1 MNKLVLGTVISGLL
15 IAPKV
20 YAEPVNVVQTLIK
33 TRTCP
38 RCDLS
43 RADLRNLDLSN
54 VNLTGAN
61 LSQANLTN
69 TNLSGANLSGAIAT
83 RALFNGAN
91 LAGAN
96 LSQANLTDAALLNV
110 DLRQTKLE
118 GTVLSNAQ
126 LDSST
131 NPNQTSFL
139 NAQNQPNTSPDLAPA
154 VDSSNPAG
162 ADPTGA
168 DAVPEPPPANLEPAA
183 PASAPKESSPP
194 TVASTR
200 KKTPLQL
207 PPVQL
212 FNLETAN
219 QQPKGS
225 LLFVPG
231 TRVFLND
238 ELGGG
243 AGLQLNTGA
252 IYGGVTDRLQLGFSG
267 QLYDDIL
274 AKRVNGLDTN
284 VFWVGGGP
292 NLKYNVF
299 KSDRWSVGI
308 GASIEGLRVT
318 RGGSLFLPSAT
329 ATSVTNNI
337 LLGSLQVPV
346 TYSVTP
352 KFQLHL
358 VPGVSFFP
366 NSLNNGDFYGTLFKI
381 GAGLSWQ
388 PIERLNF
395 FADIQAP
402 LGPGDNAVRSSDGSL
417 FKRVVWSAG
426 LRFLVN
432 PAVGLDLYATNSFGY
447 TPATSILAALPD
459 GGQPAIGFNLSF
471 TPDFGQGYAA
481 TFRKEPLKELTPR
494 DQQLLLDGFTLSTAD
509 TLLPRRLRLRGGIGE
524 GLGFNVATSITNDV
538 QLEFLGEDVYNAA
551 EISRQALGE
560 AFKLGAAAKIRLL
573 DQVQGDPF
581 SLSIKGSFAQSL
593 SEPIGYSAGELIFQY
608 RPISQLAFTVNPKLG
623 IRGDDKRVG
632 VGLGVNYQLWKG
644 FQLIG
649 EVTPMA
655 TGEKT
660 VWTAGIRY
668 LDPKYKVGIDVYAGN
683 AIGQYS
689 YAGLVAQPDPVIG
702 VNLHWLW

>member
-1 MNKLVLGTVISGLL
+1 MNKRVLGTVIGGLL
-15 IAPKV
+15 IAPGV

-33 TRTCP
+33 TRACP

-43 RADLRNLDLSN
+43 RADLRSLDLSN

-69 TNLSGANLSGAIAT
+69 TNLRGANLSGAIAT

-91 LAGAN
+91 LSGAN
-96 LSQANLTDAALLNV
+96 LSQANLTDAALLKV
-110 DLRQTKLE
+110 DLRQTNLE

-126 LDSST
+126 LDNPA
-131 NPNQTSFL
+131 NPNNTPFL
-139 NAQNQPNTSPDLAPA
+139 NAQNQPDSSPDLAPE
-154 VDSSNPAG
+154 VEPSN
-162 ADPTGA
+162 PTGA
-168 DAVPEPPPANLEPAA
+168 DSVPETPPANPDTSSQA
-183 PASAPKESSPP
+183 PSPQESSSP
-194 TVASTR
+194 ADTR
-200 KKTPLQL
+200 LKKTPLQL

-225 LLFVPG
+225 LLIVPG

-388 PIERLNF
+388 PLERLNF

-481 TFRKEPLKELTPR
+481 TFRKQPLQELTAR

-551 EISRQALGE
+551 EISRQSLGE

-581 SLSIKGSFAQSL
+581 SLSIKGSFAQSI

-668 LDPKYKVGIDVYAGN
+668 LDPKYKIGIDVYAGN